1 MATLYDKKERQ
12 AREDLLEDQR
22 ERPTH
27 PDFMDAS
34 ELRKIR
40 FSGTR
45 YQRITNEEEVWLEGE
60 CVAAVPMGDLD
71 KRNAAYSRVF
81 GLDISLVK
89 GEGR

>member
-1 MATLYDKKERQ
+1 MVLYDKAERQ
-12 AREDLLEDQR
+12 AREELLEDQR

-45 YQRITNEEEVWLEGE
+45 FQRITMEEEVWLEGE
-60 CVAAVPMGDLD
+60 CVAAVPINDLD

-81 GLDISLVK
+81 GIDISLIK
-89 GEGR
+89 K